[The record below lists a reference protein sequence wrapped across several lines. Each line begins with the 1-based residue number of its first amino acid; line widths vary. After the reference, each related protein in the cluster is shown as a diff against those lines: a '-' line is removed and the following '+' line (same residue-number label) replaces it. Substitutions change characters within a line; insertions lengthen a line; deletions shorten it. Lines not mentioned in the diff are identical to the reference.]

1 MSLGGVEPQAKWQE
15 KSEISEGVGW
25 CFVGW
30 CACPFIVEFREIL
43 INKSPK
49 TYDWSGGRV
58 SDIIILGFGY
68 KWEICFWGCFA
79 SLGNMTHGEYLW

>member
-49 TYDWSGGRV
+49 T
-58 SDIIILGFGY
+58 
-68 KWEICFWGCFA
+68 
-79 SLGNMTHGEYLW
+79 